1 MKTHKY
7 QQIKQHFI
15 GQIQARQL
23 RGNQRI
29 PSEKDLSSLWGVSP
43 LTVGKALS
51 QLEQEGY
58 LVRKVG
64 DGTYVRDEDEL
75 PRRALDPTEDEHYIA
90 MLINNM
96 AYGFVPHCTHLVEN
110 RLSELGY
117 HILIK
122 NLNHSFEGTLRALR
136 TLKQSSIRG
145 FLFTPIYSDL
155 YESDNQDLLKAME
168 AMERPVVMLNSY
180 LRQSPCNFVVSNS
193 SQGSYDA
200 IKHLIDRGHRRIA
213 LMWNDRD
220 SGTYDR
226 MDGYKRALDEHN
238 IEFREDYVVRCRYA
252 LAPPEDRNPCRG
264 TLQAL
269 MQLPEPPT
277 ALFALDDYMGT
288 YTQHFCEE
296 AGLRVPDDL
305 AIVSFD
311 DFLPS
316 RLTVVRQDMD
326 QIADRAADLLVRYLA
341 GETPE
346 ENRIFVPTQLI
357 VREST

>member
-15 GQIQARQL
+15 GQIQTHQL

-29 PSEKDLSSLWGVSP
+29 PSEKDLSAQWGVSP

-58 LVRKVG
+58 LIRKVG
-64 DGTYVRDEDEL
+64 DGTYVRDEEEL
-75 PRRALDPTEDEHYIA
+75 PRREMDKLGTENYIV

-96 AYGFVPHCTHLVEN
+96 AYGFVPHLTHLVEN
-110 RLSELGY
+110 RLSQLGY
-117 HILIK
+117 HIIIK

-136 TLKQSSIRG
+136 MLKQSSIRG
-145 FLFTPIYSDL
+145 FLFTPIYSSL
-155 YESDNQDLLKAME
+155 YESDNQDLLKAIE
-168 AMERPVVMLNSY
+168 ALDRPVVMVNSY
-180 LRQSPCNFVVSNS
+180 LRQSPCSFVVSDS
-193 SQGSYDA
+193 TSGSYSA
-200 IKHLIDRGHRRIA
+200 IKHLIDKGHRRIA
-213 LMWNDRD
+213 LLWNDRD

-226 MDGYKRALDEHN
+226 MDGYKRALADHQ
-238 IEFREDYVVRCRYA
+238 IEFREEYVVRCRYS
-252 LAPPEDRNPCRG
+252 LAPAGESNPCRS
-264 TLQAL
+264 TLNQL

-277 ALFALDDYMGT
+277 ALFALDDYLGT
-288 YTQHFCEE
+288 YTQLFCEE
-296 AGLRVPDDL
+296 TGLRIPEDL
-305 AIVSFD
+305 AIVGFD

-316 RLTVVRQDMD
+316 RLTVVRQNMD
-326 QIADRAADLLVRYLA
+326 QIAEKTAELLLRYLS

-346 ENRIFVPTQLI
+346 ESRIFVPTQLI